1 MNKIPTNIKILL
13 AVMFLFAGL
22 IATSIF
28 LSVGNTTGLGANI
41 SGVLKGG
48 EKSERQGNLNG
59 TENTIPCSDI
69 DKDGL
74 CDNEEPLYGTDVINP
89 DTDGDG
95 FLDGEEVASGHDPT
109 KPGPNDLVPRDSNLQ
124 SINITDKI
132 STLMAGAFYTGDLSA
147 DTDPNIYTKALA
159 DIGVEILADGTKILD
174 PNNIPVAGT
183 VFSSDSKAAQEKYLN
198 DVGLIIQDIWGEI
211 INEPRL
217 ATEKFINFH
226 SDNAELIN
234 NSTNYFNLKTNYYK
248 KAIAKLNAL
257 SVPPSWLDIHK
268 QVISN
273 LQNLA
278 ISHQTLGQTAEDPL
292 RGVLGMNNLISVY
305 QNVQPLLVTV
315 IQKIKKNNLTP
326 PNGELWSLISSL
338 TDGF

>member
-183 VFSSDSKAAQEKYLN
+183 VFSSDSKAAQEK
-198 DVGLIIQDIWGEI
+198 
-211 INEPRL
+211 
-217 ATEKFINFH
+217 
-226 SDNAELIN
+226 
-234 NSTNYFNLKTNYYK
+234 
-248 KAIAKLNAL
+248 
-257 SVPPSWLDIHK
+257 
-268 QVISN
+268 
-273 LQNLA
+273 
-278 ISHQTLGQTAEDPL
+278 
-292 RGVLGMNNLISVY
+292 
-305 QNVQPLLVTV
+305 
-315 IQKIKKNNLTP
+315 
-326 PNGELWSLISSL
+326 
-338 TDGF
+338 